1 MATQELTRQKSLS
14 NVLND
19 MLTNEATSKMIREA
33 LGSEEG
39 KGRFITNII
48 ELTNTDTALAKCQ
61 PKDIMMEAFKAVA
74 LGIPLSKS
82 LGLGYVICY
91 AGQPQFQLGY
101 RGLYQIARRSGA
113 ITKINVRTVWKGEEV
128 NEHPITGDIS
138 VTGKPDIKTKE
149 PIGYIAY
156 FMEEHVVKGEKVKF
170 EKAIYWSIDRVA
182 AHAIAYS
189 KTTKGTAEELK
200 AKALA
205 QAKSGK
211 VGGAVGWY
219 GNFEAMAHK
228 TVLKS
233 LLSHWATIDP
243 FSTLGNA
250 LDADTLPDRD
260 SQVAANAAQT
270 SVTEDVPYEEVNTA
284 TGEVKTEQPK
294 NPQAECDF

>member
-1 MATQELTRQKSLS
+1 MATQELTKQKSLS

-101 RGLYQIARRSGA
+101 RGLYQIARRSHT
-113 ITKINVRTVWKGEEV
+113 ISKINVRTVWKGEEV
-128 NEHPITGDIS
+128 NEHPITGDITI
-138 VTGKPDIKTKE
+138 TGEQDLKAKE
-149 PIGYIAY
+149 PIGYLAY
-156 FMEEHVVKGEKVKF
+156 FQEADGF
-170 EKAIYWSIDRVA
+170 NKAIYWSIDKVA

-200 AKALA
+200 AKALS

-294 NPQAECDF
+294 NPQAECGF